1 MKKISQGFSFVIT
14 LAVLVSCCLSL
25 LLLPPSVK
33 VVSAS
38 PGPDVKILRPNGD
51 GTYSDFED
59 LVGASTHWEAVDEE
73 VADDVTTHVGSD
85 VAGRRDT
92 FALTDSGI
100 PAGSIINKIVVHVR
114 ARREGPRDDDWYII
128 IRSGTT
134 DALSDVIASTNS
146 WVDYEYTWTT
156 DPNTGEAWTISAI
169 DALEA
174 GGKVDTGCD
183 ITQVYVE
190 VYYTLPPP
198 LEITT
203 TSLPDGTV
211 GVAYSQTLAATGGT
225 TPYTWSR
232 VGGSLPGGLSL
243 SEGGVISGTP
253 TAEGD
258 FNFTV
263 KVTDANSQT
272 DTQALSIHVGVIS
285 LFNFSVSASPDN
297 LTFRQGENASST
309 ISVSLISGTTE
320 MVSLHGTWMGTA
332 PMGISY
338 DFSPQSGTPTSD
350 TPFTSTLTFTASSDA
365 NGGTFIFEVTGSG
378 GGLTRT
384 DTITLM
390 LPPAAPSLVSPA
402 DGAAIE
408 TNTPTFD
415 WDDVAGA
422 VSYTL
427 QVATD
432 DNFSYTVFSTDVVE
446 STKTS
451 PVSLSY
457 GTRHYWRIRAKN
469 DVGTGDWS
477 STWSFTAK
485 LTAPKVLSFQIE
497 AGGQYTNST
506 NVELTISARNAVEM
520 SFSSDGVMWGEWEP
534 YQTLKSYTLEA
545 PDGSKN
551 VYIKVRD
558 NVGDIGQ
565 MTLDSIILDQ
575 TPPSTTHSL
584 SGDLGAE
591 GYKGSVVVTLASTD
605 AYGVESTNY
614 RIDNDEWRTGHTF
627 VVSSD
632 GKHTI
637 GYYSTDE
644 AGNEGEIK
652 SLQVTVYT
660 PTILPPILIKYW
672 WAFLGTIVA
681 VGVASVFVTRKVRL
695 SGRLKRIGKEKR
707 EIIKLMKEA
716 ETKYYKEGSITR
728 DAFDELMRGHEKRAA
743 ELEKEERILKAKV
756 KKVKGKQVGKKRKRR
771 R

>member
-1 MKKISQGFSFVIT
+1 MV
-14 LAVLVSCCLSL
+14 
-25 LLLPPSVK
+25 
-33 VVSAS
+33 VVSLFLIAMS
-38 PGPDVKILRPNGD
+38 APVYADTESLHADGAGTNNQWTGVTQANLATNDGDTSYAEETTADERMYATVADTALTEGTINSVTVKGYFLTNRTKGQLNLGMYD
-51 GTYSDFED
+51 GTTLVEDPTQYIVNTDVYTLYSWARNTNPS
-59 LVGASTHWEAVDEE
+59 GGSWSWT
-73 VADDVTTHVGSD
+73 DVNNLEIT
-85 VAGRRDT
+85 
-92 FALTDSGI
+92 ALFTLG
-100 PAGSIINKIVVHVR
+100 
-114 ARREGPRDDDWYII
+114 
-128 IRSGTT
+128 
-134 DALSDVIASTNS
+134 L
-146 WVDYEYTWTT
+146 
-156 DPNTGEAWTISAI
+156 
-169 DALEA
+169 
-174 GGKVDTGCD
+174 GGKADYLRCTEFWIEIG
-183 ITQVYVE
+183 
-190 VYYTLPPP
+190 YTPPPP

-211 GVAYSQTLAATGGT
+211 GVAYSKTLAATGGT
-225 TPYTWSR
+225 TPYTWFPVS
-232 VGGSLPGGLSL
+232 GSLPGGLSL

-285 LFNFSVSASPDN
+285 LFNFSVSASTDN

-320 MVSLHGTWMGTA
+320 MVSLSGTWMGTA
-332 PMGISY
+332 PTGISY
-338 DFSPQSGTPTSD
+338 DFSPTSGTPTSD

-415 WDDVAGA
+415 WNDVAGA

-520 SFSSDGVMWGEWEP
+520 SFSGDGVMWGEWEP
-534 YQTLKSYTLEA
+534 YQTPKSYTLEA
-545 PDGSKN
+545 PDGPKN
-551 VYIKVRD
+551 VYIRVRD

-575 TPPSTTHSL
+575 APPNTTHSL

-644 AGNEGEIK
+644 AGNEEEIK

-728 DAFDELMRGHEKRAA
+728 DTFDELMRGHEKRAA
-743 ELEKEERILKAKV
+743 ELEKEERVLKAKV
-756 KKVKGKQVGKKRKRR
+756 KKVKGKQVEKKRKRR